1 MPSAMR
7 TADRRLPSGRSRA
20 LVVAIVIGVLAIGCG
35 GSPPSAPPT
44 VATPVPTAAP
54 TPIAHLAA
62 PVKADIIYQ
71 AMVRAGLK
79 IMPNNASTGGP
90 GHEPVKRIN
99 ATYAGWPLAISE
111 FSSVQSLLD
120 STKWAAGAGPT
131 SGEAPI
137 SFLGLNILIEWGPTT
152 GAGQRKPDDRQLAAA
167 EALHD
172 ALDPLVSPVAARTIV
187 PIPGVSA
194 TPEPAPTAAP
204 TAKPTSKPPKATPK
218 ATKKP

>member
-20 LVVAIVIGVLAIGCG
+20 LAASIVIGVLAIGCG
-35 GSPPSAPPT
+35 GGQPSASPT
-44 VATPVPTAAP
+44 IAAAVQTPAP

-62 PVKADIIYQ
+62 PVQADVIYR

-79 IMPNNASTGGP
+79 IAPNNASTGGP

-99 ATYAGWPLAISE
+99 ATYAGWPLSISE
-111 FSSVQSLLD
+111 YSSVQSLLD
-120 STKWAAGAGPT
+120 ATKWKTGAAPE

-137 SFLGLNILIEWGPTT
+137 SYLGLNILIEWGPTT
-152 GAGQRKPDDRQLAAA
+152 GAGQRKPDDKQLAAA
-167 EALHD
+167 EALHA

-194 TPEPAPTAAP
+194 TPEPVATPVATAGPTP
-204 TAKPTSKPPKATPK
+204 KPPKATPK
-218 ATKKP
+218 PTRKP